1 MVKGILSIV
10 IFVFFVILGYSYG
23 EIYRKRPS
31 DLKEWNKAILF
42 LQNEILYNNTPIP
55 IALNNVGVKVS
66 EPIKKVFLSL
76 SSNLKN
82 NNINSLSAEFYKV
95 YIDNKLEFYLNEDDE
110 VIIRDFFKGI
120 QESTSYGIDKVF
132 NLTLENLKI
141 NISDSEELAKKN
153 TKLYRSLGLCVGA
166 MISILII

>member
-10 IFVFFVILGYSYG
+10 IFVFFVIIGYLYG

-55 IALNNVGVKVS
+55 IALNKVGMKVA
-66 EPIKKVFLSL
+66 EPIKKLFLSL
-76 SSNLKN
+76 SSNLYN
-82 NNINSLSAEFYKV
+82 NNIDSLNLEFHKIYRE
-95 YIDNKLEFYLNEDDE
+95 NKLDFYINEDDE

-141 NISDSEELAKKN
+141 NILESEELAKKN
-153 TKLYRSLGLCVGA
+153 TKLYRSLGLCIGA